1 MNKLTLNAAADFFN
15 IEKIVKTNKIREGL
29 GNQNYLLTTSSGKE
43 YVLRKLVTQTIKGIE
58 NEFAIQKQLS
68 RFNILTPH
76 FLIGN
81 NGGYHLKIND
91 DVFTCTEKIVG
102 VHPTTADVHLCEQTG
117 KILALFHKSVTKIPH
132 PHKGWLNKEIALR
145 DSNKLEND
153 PFSYKVKNLINNNLD
168 LFNSKMQTGYVHG
181 DLHFQNMLITE
192 NGEIA
197 IFDFEECEKNL
208 LILDIART
216 ITEVCQKQNKLHGNL
231 IHSFIN
237 GYESVRIITRTE
249 KDNMLKA
256 IQYVSGASATWLY
269 LEGFKEYAKE
279 NIAITDNLDKDFI

>member
-1 MNKLTLNAAADFFN
+1 MNKLTLNAAANFFS
-15 IEKIVKTNKIREGL
+15 IEKIVKTNKMRGGL
-29 GNQNYLLTTSSGKE
+29 GNQNYLLIINSGKE

-68 RFNILTPH
+68 RSNILTPH

-81 NGGYHLKIND
+81 NGSYHLKIND
-91 DVFTCTEKIVG
+91 DVFTCTEKIEG
-102 VHPTTADVHLCEQTG
+102 VHPTTADSRLCKQIG
-117 KILALFHKSVTKIPH
+117 KILAQFHRSVTEMPN

-145 DSNKLEND
+145 DSNKLIND
-153 PFSYKVKNLINNNLD
+153 PFSYKVKKIINSNLD
-168 LFNSKMQTGYVHG
+168 LFNSKMQIGYIHG

-192 NGEIA
+192 NGEMA

-231 IHSFIN
+231 IHSFID
-237 GYESVRIITRTE
+237 GYESVRIITRAE
-249 KDNMLKA
+249 KDSMRRA
-256 IQYVSGASATWLY
+256 IQYVSGASAAWLY
-269 LEGFKEYAKE
+269 LEGFKKYAKE
-279 NIAITDNLDKDFI
+279 NIAIADNLDFSF